1 MPFPFSLPTTSAVQL
16 ESFYSCASHPSFL
29 LKATTYRS
37 VVRTTLKKHKRLP
50 PQQQESN
57 LYRVKDSLEAYL
69 PYLVVLLG
77 SCHGSGGYGI
87 ELSATR
93 ELETQWRS
101 TLSPTVAGRELPRVR
116 VKGLQAEYLFVLQTL
131 AYTHTLLSR
140 SSLLA
145 IHRSTALTPEQR
157 TAHIAT
163 ATRHLLAAQSLHS
176 LANSVPSPP
185 SSPLDIQI
193 PTSSALSSI
202 ALAEATLLIVSKD
215 DPYTTAVAKLRDTT
229 SKDWMISSPTIP
241 KVRAHLFAR
250 LCLAAADHATQASS
264 QLPNSVSSQL
274 TRYTD
279 DLRRTA
285 RARAVR
291 FLGVD
296 ADLAGETGMGIAYLR
311 AGKQELGLS
320 RGDSSAEEDGG
331 KKRSGGGGGG
341 FRALKHSFS
350 ERKEDARIKDKNG
363 DGWGLDA
370 GRFEEG
376 RVLVWLEEA
385 WVKSNDTVRFSSSPT
400 FLQTLCKVILTD
412 RCYCRLKVN
421 VQVVPPTGPLLA
433 SLPSGR
439 EYHSPK
445 TYQPPSLDTQ
455 TLERMRVA
463 PSEEEL
469 RLVKDEDESDDDD
482 APVDQLTG
490 LSIGG
495 RASNGDPIG
504 AFPGT
509 GADYG
514 GNHQGYY

>member
-1 MPFPFSLPTTSAVQL
+1 MPFPFSLPTTSAVQF
-16 ESFYSCASHPSFL
+16 EGFYNCPSHPSLL
-29 LKATTYRS
+29 LKATIYRS

-69 PYLVVLLG
+69 PYLVILLG
-77 SCHGSGGYGI
+77 SCHGSDGYSI

-101 TLSPTVAGRELPRVR
+101 TLSPTVAGRELPRVK

-131 AYTHTLLSR
+131 ADTYSLLSR

-145 IHRSTALTPEQR
+145 IHKSTALTPEQR

-176 LANSVPSPP
+176 LAASIPSPP
-185 SSPLDIQI
+185 SSPLDIQNS
-193 PTSSALSSI
+193 TSSALSSL

-264 QLPNSVSSQL
+264 QLPTSVSSQL
-274 TRYTD
+274 TKYTD

-320 RGDSSAEEDGG
+320 RADSSASDEAG
-331 KKRSGGGGGG
+331 KKRSGGGGG
-341 FRALKHSFS
+341 FRALKHSFG

-412 RCYCRLKVN
+412 RWYC
-421 VQVVPPTGPLLA
+421 P
-433 SLPSGR
+433 PSGQCASR
-439 EYHSPK
+439 PAFGTFTGVAAFGKGVPQPK
-445 TYQPPSLDTQ
+445 DLP
-455 TLERMRVA
+455 A
-463 PSEEEL
+463 
-469 RLVKDEDESDDDD
+469 
-482 APVDQLTG
+482 TG
-490 LSIGG
+490 S
-495 RASNGDPIG
+495 
-504 AFPGT
+504 
-509 GADYG
+509 
-514 GNHQGYY
+514 